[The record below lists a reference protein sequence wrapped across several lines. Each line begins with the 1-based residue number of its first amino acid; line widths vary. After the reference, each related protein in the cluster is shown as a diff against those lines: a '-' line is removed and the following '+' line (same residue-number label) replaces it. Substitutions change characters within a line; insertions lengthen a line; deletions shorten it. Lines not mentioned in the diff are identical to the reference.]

1 MTLELT
7 ENVLR
12 ALEAHARA
20 DYPHEC
26 CGAIFGTDAD
36 GVRRVR
42 ECIRIEN
49 VTTEDQRRRFS
60 ISPNDYLRAELEAVE
75 LGLELLGFYHSHP
88 DHPAVPSPTDRAHAV
103 PGFSY
108 PIVPVA
114 AGTPGAVRS
123 WRIADIDA
131 DYEEEAVT
139 VTTSN
144 TPGTIPQ
151 EQPANGD
158 A

>member
-1 MTLELT
+1 MTLELP

-20 DYPHEC
+20 EYPHEC
-26 CGAIFGTDAD
+26 CGALFGTDTD

-42 ECIRIEN
+42 ECMRIEN

-75 LGLELLGFYHSHP
+75 LDLELLGFYHSHP
-88 DHPAVPSPTDRAHAV
+88 DHPAVPSLTDRKYAQ

-108 PIVPVA
+108 PIIPVA
-114 AGTPGAVRS
+114 AGSPGAVRS
-123 WRIADIDA
+123 WRIIDIDA
-131 DYEEEAVT
+131 DYEEETVAVT
-139 VTTSN
+139 ASCAPKTTGQERSASN
-144 TPGTIPQ
+144 G
-151 EQPANGD
+151 G
-158 A
+158 